1 MQVEPLRRKF
11 AATTREWEQTTKD
24 ADMLEEEL
32 REEKVSRENELE
44 WCLWRVDWLLTLDSL
59 VYGDDQWLVVFRTS
73 AAQTEDM
80 LRSLEKMVA
89 QSVRTCII

>member
-1 MQVEPLRRKF
+1 MEGEIQIEPLRRKF

-32 REEKVSRENELE
+32 KEEKVSHSTCACETR
-44 WCLWRVDWLLTLDSL
+44 LTDVWTS
-59 VYGDDQWLVVFRTS
+59 DQWLVVFRTS

-89 QSVRTCII
+89 QSVSLRSQWPL